1 MAFTLDMPNPEVIKE
16 KVQEEL
22 AVKEEEQ
29 TVVKSAAEEKAN
41 EIMAVDLDSLESR
54 KEFTQAIEAF
64 GSDIVLKS
72 EAKNEILSKR
82 MVDLSKSGSQSGE
95 VAKGL
100 EELAVQMKSLDPSAI
115 DFNKN
120 GPLSKVFNP
129 VRRYFDRYKTADA
142 EIAEIVKSLEK
153 GKTTLKNDNV
163 TLELEEQTMRQ
174 ITKELN
180 QKIEMG
186 TQLDLFLTNAVE
198 NKKAEGGDEE
208 KVRFVEEEVL
218 FPLRQRLMDFQQ
230 LQVVNQQG
238 IIAMDVIR
246 SNNKELIR
254 AVDRAETVTVS
265 SLRTAVTVAGALYNQ
280 KIVLEKVQLLNAST
294 NAMIQATSRMLKD
307 QGVAIQKQ
315 AVEANISV
323 ETLKE
328 SFANTLSALEDISNY
343 KQEALPKIKQTIEE
357 FRVLADEGEQHLLA
371 MEKAGKFADLPSLET
386 EQEKTKRLTG
396 K

>member
-1 MAFTLDMPNPEVIKE
+1 MRLN
-16 KVQEEL
+16 
-22 AVKEEEQ
+22 
-29 TVVKSAAEEKAN
+29 
-41 EIMAVDLDSLESR
+41 R
-54 KEFTQAIEAF
+54 
-64 GSDIVLKS
+64 
-72 EAKNEILSKR
+72 
-82 MVDLSKSGSQSGE
+82 
-95 VAKGL
+95 
-100 EELAVQMKSLDPSAI
+100 
-115 DFNKN
+115 
-120 GPLSKVFNP
+120 
-129 VRRYFDRYKTADA
+129 
-142 EIAEIVKSLEK
+142 
-153 GKTTLKNDNV
+153 NV

-280 KIVLEKVQLLNAST
+280 KIVLEKVPLLNAST

>member
-16 KVQEEL
+16 KVEEEL

-29 TVVKSAAEEKAN
+29 SAVKSAAEQKAN
-41 EIMAVDLDSLESR
+41 EIMAVDLDSLQSR
-54 KEFTQAIEAF
+54 TEFTQAIEAF
-64 GSDIVLKS
+64 GTDIITKS
-72 EAKNEILSKR
+72 EAKNEILSRR
-82 MVDLSKSGSQSGE
+82 MIDLSKSGSQSGE

-100 EELAVQMKSLDPSAI
+100 EDLAVQMKSLDPSGI
-115 DFNKN
+115 DFTKK
-120 GPLSKVFNP
+120 GPVSKVFNP

-163 TLELEEQTMRQ
+163 TLEIEEQTMRQ

-186 TQLDLFLTNAVE
+186 TQLDLFLTNAIE
-198 NKKAEGGDEE
+198 IKKAEGGDED

-254 AVDRAETVTVS
+254 AVDRAETVTVA

-280 KIVLEKVQLLNAST
+280 KIVLQKVQLLNAST
-294 NAMIQATSRMLKD
+294 NAMIEATSRMLKE
-307 QGVAIQKQ
+307 QGVEIHRSSI
-315 AVEANISV
+315 EANISV

-357 FRVLADEGEQHLLA
+357 FRVLADEGETRLLA
-371 MEKAGKFADLPSLET
+371 MEKAGKFEDLPKLET
-386 EQEKTKRLTG
+386 EQNKKQGLL